1 MWSAVS
7 PAVTVL
13 IAGAVSLIVTIL
25 TNRSTM
31 VTTMLTN
38 RSTSQSA
45 TAQALQAQFKEILAK
60 RIDNYPKLWRI
71 HIHYETNWTLEGKP
85 KTREWAQEYIHSL
98 NDLNLECGLF
108 FSQDLYVKF
117 AKLRTA
123 LYEAIN
129 RTEPGDV
136 IPTPDI
142 LAIRHIVYGGGGE
155 AGLSA
160 VLKDDLGSYRSAL
173 LQRRAEGP

>member
-1 MWSAVS
+1 
-7 PAVTVL
+7 
-13 IAGAVSLIVTIL
+13 
-25 TNRSTM
+25 
-31 VTTMLTN
+31 MLTN

-45 TAQALQAQFKEILAK
+45 RTQVLQAQFKEILAK
-60 RIDNYPKLWRI
+60 RIEIYPKLWRI
-71 HIHYETNWTLEGKP
+71 HIHYETNWALEGNP

-117 AKLRTA
+117 AELRTA
-123 LYEAIN
+123 LYKAID

-136 IPTPDI
+136 IPTTETR
-142 LAIRHIVYGGGGE
+142 AIRQIVYGGSGDT
-155 AGLSA
+155 GLSA

-173 LQRRAEGP
+173 LQRRVETL